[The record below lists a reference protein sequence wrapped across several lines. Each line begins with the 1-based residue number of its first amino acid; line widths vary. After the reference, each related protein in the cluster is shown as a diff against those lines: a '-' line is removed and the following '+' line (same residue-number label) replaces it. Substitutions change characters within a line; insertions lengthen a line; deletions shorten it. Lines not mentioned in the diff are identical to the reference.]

1 MTSGKRKMPAWVS
14 GRGCTHRQ
22 TRCDDIDSGNRPGGR
37 PNGLAAILV
46 TAFFSLAAGCLPGE
60 TYRAVAQT
68 SDLVSRSELRVCAD
82 PANLPL
88 SHENGSGYE
97 NRLAELF
104 AAKLERP
111 LAYTWFPMATGFVRN
126 TLRANRCDVIIGYAQ
141 GHELVLNTNHYMTSA
156 YALIV
161 PKDGSLSGVK
171 TLSDEMLDGKRLGIV
186 AGSPPASHLARNGLI
201 AMAKPYHLFVDRRV
215 ESPAIDMLQD
225 LRSGTIDAA
234 ILWGPIGGPLV
245 KADFPEF
252 QITPLLREDHPPRLF
267 FRITMGVRPG
277 EKVWQRKLNSL
288 IRRNSKEINAI
299 LLNAGVPLLD
309 DMGTEIMGG
318 D

>member
-1 MTSGKRKMPAWVS
+1 MPASVS
-14 GRGCTHRQ
+14 RREPEQ
-22 TRCDDIDSGNRPGGR
+22 SDRVRPGGTAYWFR
-37 PNGLAAILV
+37 SGQQTCLIVTLFLAIAVSAPIAL
-46 TAFFSLAAGCLPGE
+46 LPGLQG
-60 TYRAVAQT
+60 TAAAQT
-68 SDLVSRSELRVCAD
+68 SDLVSKSEFRVCAD

-88 SHENGSGYE
+88 SDESGSGYE

-104 AAKLERP
+104 AAKLDRP
-111 LAYTWFPMATGFVRN
+111 VVYTWFPMATGFVRN
-126 TLRANRCDVIIGYAQ
+126 TLRANRCDVIMGYAQ

-161 PKDGSLSGVK
+161 PKDSSLSDVR
-171 TLSDEMLDGKRLGIV
+171 TLSDTALRGKRLGIV

-201 AMAKPYHLFVDRRV
+201 AKAKPYHLFVDRRV
-215 ESPAIDMLQD
+215 ESPAIDMLND
-225 LRSGTIDAA
+225 LRAGNIDAA

-245 KADFPEF
+245 KSDFTEF
-252 QITPLLREDHPPRLF
+252 QITPLLNERHPPRLF

-288 IRRNSKEINAI
+288 IRRNRDEINTI
-299 LLNAGVPLLD
+299 LLQAGVPLLD
-309 DMGTEIMGG
+309 DMGTETLKG